1 MSGAA
6 SHPAV
11 RGPAK
16 KGSEPVRR
24 LLIGGL
30 VLALLLVGFS
40 LGRAADRDETAVT
53 VQVSA
58 AEHESQEG
66 YFSLGPE
73 ATVIARPGSELHRF
87 LTRQNGRKVRMSITV
102 IGGEQLSRLER

>member
-1 MSGAA
+1 M
-6 SHPAV
+6 
-11 RGPAK
+11 
-16 KGSEPVRR
+16 
-24 LLIGGL
+24 
-30 VLALLLVGFS
+30 VLALLVIGFG

-73 ATVIARPGSELHRF
+73 TTVIARPGSELHRF
-87 LTRQNGRKVRMSITV
+87 LTRHNGRKVRLSVTAM
-102 IGGEQLSRLER
+102 GGEQLSRLER

>member
-1 MSGAA
+1 
-6 SHPAV
+6 
-11 RGPAK
+11 
-16 KGSEPVRR
+16 VRR
-24 LLIGGL
+24 LLFGGL
-30 VLALLLVGFS
+30 VLALLLIGFG
-40 LGRAADRDETAVT
+40 LGRAADREETALT

-73 ATVIARPGSELHRF
+73 TTVIAKPGSELHRF
-87 LTRQNGRKVRMSITV
+87 LTRQNGRKVRVSVTA